1 MTGEALS
8 LGNAKTG
15 PSEVSKRIQR
25 ASFHV
30 FVVFLYSLLKVQETC
45 LNI

>member
-1 MTGEALS
+1 MMGEALS

-25 ASFHV
+25 ASFFFL
-30 FVVFLYSLLKVQETC
+30 FVQSS
-45 LNI
+45 